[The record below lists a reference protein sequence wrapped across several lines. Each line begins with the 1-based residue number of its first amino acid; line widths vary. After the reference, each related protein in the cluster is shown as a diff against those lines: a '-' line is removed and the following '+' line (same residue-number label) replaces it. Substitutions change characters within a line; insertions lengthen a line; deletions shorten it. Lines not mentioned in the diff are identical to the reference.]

1 MRIENDMTSLSLHRS
16 SLPDY
21 YGDER
26 RALDRARNRQAI
38 RWLGFTIAGFT
49 LLIWH
54 IGR

>member
-1 MRIENDMTSLSLHRS
+1 MRIENDMTSHSLRS

-26 RALDRARNRQAI
+26 RALDRVRNRQAI
-38 RWLGFTIAGFT
+38 RWLGFAVAGFT
-49 LLIWH
+49 FVIWQ